1 MAVSY
6 VWPVTLPQ
14 AVRVDYSEST
24 GALIL
29 RTPMDAGPAKMRR
42 RGQRPSKMRLGFFMT
57 STQVAA
63 LETFVLTTIKSTARF
78 GFPHPRTG
86 AQIEA
91 RLIPSDDGAL
101 YSISYSAPM
110 EWTVDMEI
118 EVLP

>member
-6 VWPVTLPQ
+6 VWPATLPQ
-14 AVRVDYSEST
+14 AVRVDYSENT

-42 RGQRPSKMRLGFFMT
+42 RGARPSKMTLGFFMT
-57 STQVAA
+57 SAQVAT
-63 LETFVLTTIKSTARF
+63 LETFVLTTLKGTARF

-86 AQIEA
+86 TQVEA
-91 RLIPSDDGAL
+91 RIIPADDGAL
-101 YSISYSAPM
+101 YSVNYLTPI
-110 EWTVDMEI
+110 EWTVSMEI